1 MTGNKKI
8 MCNVCYREMRSDHL
22 KRHMKQHSK
31 KNESVPATNIS
42 VTNNIYPPSVST
54 SDPRNEES
62 ESNTEELRKQL
73 IKLENE
79 YQRKLTLGKDIYKMI
94 GEGIA
99 SYQALPNDMKEAL
112 DTYIEHQEDFR
123 DVGNVEL
130 KPWQNELM
138 KYIEPHDREIIW
150 VVGKDGNEGK
160 SWFQK
165 YVKSVFGTRRV
176 VSGIDIKSNSA
187 SIFQALRK
195 CSIVTADIFLF
206 NIGKSMN
213 KFDQINYDALEKM
226 KDGEAFA
233 SKYNSQQLKIRVP
246 NVVMVFSNSPPDF
259 KELAK
264 VRFRVFNINNNQLEK
279 KRKNIVEIKYAKEK
293 KENVD
298 SDSDVDS
305 ETSHEYDL

>member
-42 VTNNIYPPSVST
+42 VTNNIYPPTVST
-54 SDPRNEES
+54 SDPKNDES

-150 VVGKDGNEGK
+150 VVGKDGNEEK
-160 SWFQK
+160 SWLQK
-165 YVKSVFGTRRV
+165 YVKFVF
-176 VSGIDIKSNSA
+176 
-187 SIFQALRK
+187 
-195 CSIVTADIFLF
+195 
-206 NIGKSMN
+206 
-213 KFDQINYDALEKM
+213 
-226 KDGEAFA
+226 
-233 SKYNSQQLKIRVP
+233 
-246 NVVMVFSNSPPDF
+246 
-259 KELAK
+259 
-264 VRFRVFNINNNQLEK
+264 
-279 KRKNIVEIKYAKEK
+279 
-293 KENVD
+293 
-298 SDSDVDS
+298 
-305 ETSHEYDL
+305 